1 MKKTV
6 LSLLIFCMVV
16 MSCPQQVYAAET
28 DEESMMSTEPAEFVE
43 ESVPSAEEAREE
55 SFSSG
60 EGMSLFSLERAEEEQ
75 VCGEDDLLLYGDAV
89 RLEEGIIELTE
100 LATWRAG
107 SIWYGHQI
115 SARNGF
121 TVTFSYW
128 AGGGRHTGPYYGAD
142 GILLTMS
149 KEPGLGPQGG
159 YLGFVGQDAYGV
171 ELDSYHNAGDPDGR
185 HVAIVQGSVQKHLDY
200 VIDNRVDD
208 SGDVSGSGW
217 HTLSVRY
224 EHSVLKVSLDGEE
237 LLSCG
242 EILLP
247 DEIYLGISAATG
259 GGMNRHLIKDFDIEG
274 LVSEGKSFE
283 VDEHPIIIVPGIMG
297 SRLFVSNQTYDQTN
311 QVWDPPLDWSDPVNS
326 IKTLYRIERINN
338 RMAPENQLYVPPCK
352 NQNSLSIGDREYGT
366 QGVYKV
372 IVNELCNAFPD
383 REIYFFSYDWRKSN
397 GDSADKLNSFI
408 DELDADKVDLLCH
421 SMGGL
426 VVSSYYAKYADKD
439 RVDKI
444 ITCGTPYEGA
454 PALINSVQNW
464 DVLGE
469 GITVN
474 TNTFYDFVLG
484 AAGGMTKEL
493 KTSFQG
499 VVELTPSQNYVNH
512 PKTQMWKDSV
522 WPVGIADRKMSY
534 EEYVETCKRIFGD
547 QNYRNAQVFQ
557 NSLLTQG
564 YTGNFNLLR
573 NYENAYFVIGTNQK
587 TITAIKFQFTND
599 DVDQRLYESDLKY
612 DILGDG
618 TVPYLS
624 ATIMKQVENRHDNH
638 WETFSTNHMGTVQ
651 DPACVSWVTDILR
664 YGSSDVTGAAPQAT
678 PYTVIRVACPVDVT
692 VSDGAE
698 ALCSAAENLN
708 IASSFGRLD
717 ILGAED
723 EIKMLCLDPEDMD
736 VLLQGTGTGVM
747 DYTIRF
753 FDEED
758 NLTDERTFEGVPV
771 TADTVMHTRTGRGE
785 TTVLEI
791 DEDGDG
797 IINLTWEAAAN
808 ERISASGSED
818 SDEVES
824 PAAPE
829 GNPIESE
836 SPVTPERNPVESE
849 SPVPSEEIPAGNTSS
864 GSVSSDNGGTETGK
878 RPTQSSSENTGETN
892 TGETTNENTW
902 ANDTPWINGAQ
913 DSDLEEESFEDE
925 EESAV
930 ELLRQTILC
939 RDCITKRV
947 GDGDFLLNARNGN
960 NPQARLLY
968 TSSDVRV
975 VTVSEKGRVSIKG
988 AGMAVIRIVAPAVDG
1003 QFEETVR
1010 EVTIVVQPKDRTA
1023 FWRWL
1028 YYILRK
1034 FR

>member
-1 MKKTV
+1 MKKPV

-16 MSCPQQVYAAET
+16 MSCPQRVYAAES
-28 DEESMMSTEPAEFVE
+28 DEESMMSTESAEFVE
-43 ESVPSAEEAREE
+43 ESVPSAEEAWEE
-55 SFSSG
+55 SFSSV
-60 EGMSLFSLERAEEEQ
+60 EGVSLFSLERAEEEQ

-100 LATWRAG
+100 LATWQAG

-297 SRLFVSNQTYDQTN
+297 SRLFTSDEKYDETSKLWDPTVNLEGWDNAKETVSNIHK
-311 QVWDPPLDWSDPVNS
+311 L
-326 IKTLYRIERINN
+326 
-338 RMAPENQLYVPPCK
+338 ENGMIAEKQLYVRPCED
-352 NQNSLSIGDREYGT
+352 QNKQEGTVALYGREYGALSIYQT
-366 QGVYKV
+366 LVDG
-372 IVNELCNAFPD
+372 LCEEFPG
-383 REIYFFSYDWRKSN
+383 REIYVFSYDWRKSN
-397 GDSADKLNSFI
+397 SESADKLDAFI
-408 DELDADKVDLLCH
+408 EELDAEKVDLVCH

-426 VVSSYYAKYADKD
+426 LASAYYGKYADKG

-444 ITCGTPYEGA
+444 ITCGAPYEGA
-454 PALINSVQNW
+454 PRLINAVQNW
-464 DVLGE
+464 DVLGD
-469 GITVN
+469 GIIFSEN
-474 TNTFYDFVLG
+474 NLKDLALG
-484 AAGGMTKEL
+484 IIGGLTKEV
-493 KTSFQG
+493 KSSFQG
-499 VVELTPSQNYVNH
+499 VAELTPTKRYVDQVPMRLAATSRDN
-512 PKTQMWKDSV
+512 
-522 WPVGIADRKMSY
+522 
-534 EEYVETCKRIFGD
+534 VEISFDIYTKVCKGIFGET
-547 QNYRNAQVFQ
+547 NYMAAQTFQ
-557 NSLLTQG
+557 ESLLSAQTG
-564 YTGNFNLLR
+564 YNVLAD
-573 NYENAYFVIGTNQK
+573 YENAYFLIGTNQK
-587 TITAIKFQFTND
+587 TIASIVFEGFGYDIEKKI
-599 DVDQRLYESDLKY
+599 YEKDLKY
-612 DILGDG
+612 TPTGDG

-638 WETFSTNHMGTVQ
+638 WETFSVGHIETVQ

-664 YGSSDVTGAAPQAT
+664 YGSSNVTGAAPQAT

-698 ALCSAAENLN
+698 ALCSTAENLN
-708 IASSFGRLD
+708 ISSSFGRLD

-736 VLLQGTGTGVM
+736 VLLQGTGTGM
-747 DYTIRF
+747 MNYTIRF

-771 TADTVMHTRTGRGE
+771 TADTVMRTRTGRGE

-797 IINLTWEAAAN
+797 IIDLTWEAAAN

-818 SDEVES
+818 SDESESPDAPEGNPIEVES
-824 PAAPE
+824 PATPE

-836 SPVTPERNPVESE
+836 SF
-849 SPVPSEEIPAGNTSS
+849 VPSEDTPTSNISS

-892 TGETTNENTW
+892 IGETTNENTW
-902 ANDTPWINGAQ
+902 AGDTPWIGGAQ
-913 DSDLEEESFEDE
+913 DSDSEEESFEDE

-947 GDGDFLLNARNGN
+947 GDGDFPLNVRNGN
-960 NPQARLLY
+960 NPQARLIY

-988 AGMAVIRIVAPAVDG
+988 AGTAIIRIVAPAVDG

-1010 EVTIVVQPKDRTA
+1010 EVTIVVQPKAGNA